1 MNIIVVGCGK
11 VGETLCEHLVNE
23 NNDVTIIDTDASRVS
38 HLCSQLDIIGIVGNG
53 ASITILNEA
62 NIEKADLFIA
72 VTDYDE
78 VNLLCC
84 LIAKKTSKCH
94 TIARVRN
101 PIYHNEHDFIRK
113 ELGLSMIINPD
124 YIAATEIARIL
135 RLPQAIEINTFAKGR
150 VELLK
155 YKIVENT
162 VLDGLVL
169 KRLQATM
176 HCNILVCAVE
186 RGSELIIPNGDFK
199 LKGNDYISFVAS
211 PLESNKFFATMNI
224 NTSSVKNTMIIG
236 AGRIAYYLCQQLL
249 STGIKVKVI
258 EQKHETCEKFCLE
271 FPHATIIQGDG
282 TDKELLIEEGI
293 AKTDSFVTLTSF
305 DEENVMLS
313 LFAKSQGHA
322 KLVTKV
328 KRSIFDEI
336 IQDMD
341 LGSIIYPQSLCASY
355 ILQYVR
361 ALKNSDRSNSIE
373 TLYKIINGKAE
384 ALEFLIKDNSPILNI
399 PLEDLKL
406 QKGILIAC
414 INRKSK
420 IIIPNGE
427 DRILKGDT
435 VIVISQS
442 KRLND
447 IKDILQ

>member
-176 HCNILVCAVE
+176 HC
-186 RGSELIIPNGDFK
+186 
-199 LKGNDYISFVAS
+199 IS
-211 PLESNKFFATMNI
+211 
-224 NTSSVKNTMIIG
+224 
-236 AGRIAYYLCQQLL
+236 
-249 STGIKVKVI
+249 
-258 EQKHETCEKFCLE
+258 
-271 FPHATIIQGDG
+271 
-282 TDKELLIEEGI
+282 
-293 AKTDSFVTLTSF
+293 
-305 DEENVMLS
+305 
-313 LFAKSQGHA
+313 
-322 KLVTKV
+322 
-328 KRSIFDEI
+328 
-336 IQDMD
+336 
-341 LGSIIYPQSLCASY
+341 
-355 ILQYVR
+355 
-361 ALKNSDRSNSIE
+361 
-373 TLYKIINGKAE
+373 
-384 ALEFLIKDNSPILNI
+384 
-399 PLEDLKL
+399 
-406 QKGILIAC
+406 
-414 INRKSK
+414 
-420 IIIPNGE
+420 
-427 DRILKGDT
+427 
-435 VIVISQS
+435 
-442 KRLND
+442 
-447 IKDILQ
+447 